1 MQHTDFSLRAENGAS
16 GIVPSAAEMWAMAQQ
31 ILNRSAN
38 GTDNSRTGNSNAT
51 RLERPQSSSSEVE
64 LTSSKAG
71 LEQGITK
78 TMAWETSTAAHQ
90 DSWSNASDQE
100 RVSQDEFRS
109 ANTASVEGKVSR

>member
-1 MQHTDFSLRAENGAS
+1 
-16 GIVPSAAEMWAMAQQ
+16 MAQQ
-31 ILNRSAN
+31 MLNRSAN
-38 GTDNSRTGNSNAT
+38 GTDNSRTRNSNAT

-78 TMAWETSTAAHQ
+78 TMAWETSTVAHQ
-90 DSWSNASDQE
+90 DTWSNVSDQE
-100 RVSQDEFRS
+100 RISQDEFRS